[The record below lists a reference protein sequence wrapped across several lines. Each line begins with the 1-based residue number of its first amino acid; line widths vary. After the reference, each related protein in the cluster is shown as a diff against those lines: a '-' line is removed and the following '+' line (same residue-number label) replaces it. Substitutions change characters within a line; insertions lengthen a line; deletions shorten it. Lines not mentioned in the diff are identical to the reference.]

1 MNDILEQ
8 RNHAAE
14 RYAAEQESSVNAE
27 LSNAEVRKRFTG
39 LEDKTVLDAD
49 TVFLQSISGR

>member
-1 MNDILEQ
+1 MDNSLLAVRGIT
-8 RNHAAE
+8 HK
-14 RYAAEQESSVNAE
+14 YIVI
-27 LSNAEVRKRFTG
+27 AEVRKRFTG